1 VRWASLGAGAALV
14 ALAFAA
20 ATRVSDTRE
29 GLIAEV
35 ITLLG
40 GLVGVSLLI
49 YGLTVGRAFHA
60 PTRTAS
66 RSDLPGERGGEAG
79 PPSPPS
85 GQGKRGGEPSRA
97 RSTGDIL
104 LGAGGIGLALILLGG
119 LALSGGGLW
128 LGLGFALLLPM
139 IAGSVY
145 LCVRF
150 LRASP

>member
-1 VRWASLGAGAALV
+1 MRWVSLVAGIALV

-40 GLVGVSLLI
+40 GLAGVALLI
-49 YGLTVGRAFHA
+49 YALAARNRPPTLPPPQRPAAAPRPRA
-60 PTRTAS
+60 TN
-66 RSDLPGERGGEAG
+66 DLV
-79 PPSPPS
+79 
-85 GQGKRGGEPSRA
+85 
-97 RSTGDIL
+97 
-104 LGAGGIGLALILLGG
+104 LGSGGIALGLILLAG
-119 LALSGGGLW
+119 LALSAGLAW
-128 LGLGFALLLPM
+128 AALGLVLLLPM

>member
-1 VRWASLGAGAALV
+1 MRWISVGVGAALV

-40 GLVGVSLLI
+40 GLAGVALLI
-49 YGLTVGRAFHA
+49 YGLTVGRASHG

-66 RSDLPGERGGEAG
+66 RSDLPGQRGGEN
-79 PPSPPS
+79 PHP
-85 GQGKRGGEPSRA
+85 RVR
-97 RSTGDIL
+97 RDIL
-104 LGAGGIGLALILLGG
+104 FGVGGIVLALVLLGG
-119 LALSGGGLW
+119 LGFSGGGLW
-128 LGLGFALLLPM
+128 LALGFALLLPM
-139 IAGSVY
+139 IAGSGY